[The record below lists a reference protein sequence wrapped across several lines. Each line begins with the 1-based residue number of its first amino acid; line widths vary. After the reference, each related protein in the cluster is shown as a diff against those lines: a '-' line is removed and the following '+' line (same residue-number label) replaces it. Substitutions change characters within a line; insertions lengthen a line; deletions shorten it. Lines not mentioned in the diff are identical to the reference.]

1 MHDARDSQPHA
12 SDTLVNAIL
21 DAFVEAL
28 PAYLVSQRWFA
39 DKHRTIASIS
49 ITDFSL
55 VETGQTTLL
64 LAIAGVRF
72 TDRTT
77 ARYFVPAVLD
87 GQPPRA
93 GGAICTLSHG
103 GRQFVVLDAITSP
116 GFHAWLIDSIRS
128 DHVAS
133 TAQGRVQGH
142 LDADQSWTPRGLSG
156 RAAGFEQSNSSILF
170 EDTLIAKVYRRLSD
184 GTNPDVEVG
193 RFLTNICGF
202 AESPQL

>member
-87 GQPPRA
+87 GHPR
-93 GGAICTLSHG
+93 GPVELSAPSRMEDG
-103 GRQFVVLDAITSP
+103 NS
-116 GFHAWLIDSIRS
+116 WC
-128 DHVAS
+128 
-133 TAQGRVQGH
+133 
-142 LDADQSWTPRGLSG
+142 WTPSPAPVFMRG
-156 RAAGFEQSNSSILF
+156 
-170 EDTLIAKVYRRLSD
+170 
-184 GTNPDVEVG
+184 
-193 RFLTNICGF
+193 
-202 AESPQL
+202 